1 MNHDELLK
9 EMDVFLSR
17 RGIRAAVIILS
28 LADGQELRKFKGN
41 RRRKEPQSQRKPLN
55 RWGSSTAEPAR
66 IAAVSTTA
74 LKKTRHQKRKTLRRM
89 SPHPMA

>member
-17 RGIRAAVIILS
+17 RGIRAAVIIVS

-41 RRRKEPQSQRKPLN
+41 SRETLGLLCAHAEVARCEAAFEWLPLARKVGGRKSDAKAL
-55 RWGSSTAEPAR
+55 EEAR
-66 IAAVSTTA
+66 
-74 LKKTRHQKRKTLRRM
+74 
-89 SPHPMA
+89 